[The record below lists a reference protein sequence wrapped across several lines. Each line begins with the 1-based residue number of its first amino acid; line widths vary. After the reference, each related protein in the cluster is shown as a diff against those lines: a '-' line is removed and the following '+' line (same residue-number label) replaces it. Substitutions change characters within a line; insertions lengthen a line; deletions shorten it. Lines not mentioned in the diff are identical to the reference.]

1 MSNYSSSHTG
11 TQIDGFDARLIN
23 LESSVL
29 NILNVIYPVGSIYL
43 SVNSTNPGTLFGGTW
58 E

>member
-1 MSNYSSSHTG
+1 MANYSSSHTG
-11 TQIDGFDARLIN
+11 LQIDNLDTRLTA
-23 LESSVL
+23 LESSLL
-29 NILNVIYPVGSIYL
+29 NSIYPVGSIYL